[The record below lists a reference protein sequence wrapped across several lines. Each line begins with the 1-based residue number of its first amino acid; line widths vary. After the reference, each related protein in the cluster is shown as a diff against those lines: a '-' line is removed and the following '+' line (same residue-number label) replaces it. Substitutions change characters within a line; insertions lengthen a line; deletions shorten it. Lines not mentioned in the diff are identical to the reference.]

1 MEIFPCFVK
10 AVIKNVDFRKELGIF
25 PTVSYPAASL
35 SFERNILS
43 FAMRFTP
50 KINYPILRDNCQWQ
64 NQCIQQSLPFDIL
77 LLNKMLSCRIQL
89 MYCFL
94 ATPTKDRYISKK
106 LSKSPGLNTAISST
120 DILHKMFELTN
131 QEKIEHQRFC
141 EKYPMCLICKSTGFY
156 LIGVLVTNGLT
167 CQYLLRG
174 CYTCVRFT
182 SF

>member
-43 FAMRFTP
+43 FARRFTP
-50 KINYPILRDNCQWQ
+50 KINYPILRDICQWQ
-64 NQCIQQSLPFDIL
+64 NQCIQQSLPFDIF

-94 ATPTKDRYISKK
+94 AIPTKEMYFKKIIEISW
-106 LSKSPGLNTAISST
+106 SKYS
-120 DILHKMFELTN
+120 
-131 QEKIEHQRFC
+131 
-141 EKYPMCLICKSTGFY
+141 Y
-156 LIGVLVTNGLT
+156 LINWYPSENVWANKSGKDRTPKILRKISNVFNL
-167 CQYLLRG
+167 QIDRFLLDRG
-174 CYTCVRFT
+174 IGH
-182 SF
+182 